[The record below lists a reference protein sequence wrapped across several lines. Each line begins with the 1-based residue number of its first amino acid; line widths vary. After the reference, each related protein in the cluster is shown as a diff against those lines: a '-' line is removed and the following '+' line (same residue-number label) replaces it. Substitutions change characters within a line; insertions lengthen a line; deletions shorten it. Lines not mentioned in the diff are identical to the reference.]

1 MKNQRIAKLY
11 FLCLLTTPLTCYSGL
26 FGPSNYEEC
35 VLENMKGVVSDQ
47 AARQIAHACYEKFSK
62 YEPQPRT
69 EVVQP
74 QKIDEPHHYGFS
86 SIGQSRPSL
95 NNLIANLNITSSVI
109 EQTGT
114 KYGQYKSHDYGH
126 VLKLTITNRNS
137 FAISYIKIGLPKKAS
152 KSYSW
157 DDASDYSEFYECP
170 APIEPMQSF
179 VVNCDVPN
187 IERRKTG
194 VVILGFK
201 IWATEKEV
209 TDFMQRNAIPA
220 RQ

>member
-1 MKNQRIAKLY
+1 MV
-11 FLCLLTTPLTCYSGL
+11 PLTCYSGL

-47 AARQIAHACYEKFSK
+47 AARQIAHACYEKFPK
-62 YEPQPRT
+62 YEPRT

-74 QKIDEPHHYGFS
+74 IKIDEPHLHNFS
-86 SIGQSRPSL
+86 SLGQSRPSL
-95 NNLIANLNITSSVI
+95 NNLIANLDMTSIAI

-114 KYGQYKSHDYGH
+114 KYGQYKSYDYGH

-137 FAISYIKIGLPKKAS
+137 FAIRYIKIGLPKKAS

-157 DDASDYSEFYECP
+157 DDASDYSEFYTCP

-187 IERRKTG
+187 IERRKTSI
-194 VVILGFK
+194 VILGFS
-201 IWATEKEV
+201 IWATEKEAK
-209 TDFMQRNAIPA
+209 DFMQRNAIPA